1 MTDTPV
7 LRTGRDRLRYTIAF
21 EALLVAMLIPAG
33 AVYFDKPLASVG
45 VLGAILSLKAMAIG
59 LLYNWVF
66 DRIEARKG
74 RIASERPHLLRILHA
89 VGFEAFLT
97 LTSLPIYMLL
107 LDITVFEALA
117 ADIVVT
123 AFVVGYAYVFTLAYD
138 RMFPLAR
145 PARARGQAAALR
157 SHPAR

>member
-66 DRIEARKG
+66 DRIE
-74 RIASERPHLLRILHA
+74 
-89 VGFEAFLT
+89 
-97 LTSLPIYMLL
+97 
-107 LDITVFEALA
+107 
-117 ADIVVT
+117 VVAYT
-123 AFVVGYAYVFTLAYD
+123 YVFTLAYD